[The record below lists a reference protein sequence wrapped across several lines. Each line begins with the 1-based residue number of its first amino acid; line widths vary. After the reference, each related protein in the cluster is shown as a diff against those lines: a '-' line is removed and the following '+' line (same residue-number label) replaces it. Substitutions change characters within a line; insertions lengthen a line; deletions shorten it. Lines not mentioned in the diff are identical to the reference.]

1 MVQDYQL
8 KLESLIPFAMH
19 GEVWGSV
26 ELALQELGLCDK
38 ITAHP
43 FVPMSDP
50 DEIAAV
56 KDLVREILL
65 D

>member
-1 MVQDYQL
+1 
-8 KLESLIPFAMH
+8 MH
-19 GEVWGSV
+19 GEVWGGIEV
-26 ELALQELGLCDK
+26 ALQELGLCDK

-50 DEIAAV
+50 DEIAKV
-56 KDLVREILL
+56 KELVRTVLL

>member
-1 MVQDYQL
+1 
-8 KLESLIPFAMH
+8 MH

-56 KDLVREILL
+56 KELVRNILL
-65 D
+65 A